1 MNINAQINFIDL
13 VKNTISNNGQSIE
26 TRLEEK
32 HKGFENGWKMEGNE
46 VVFWVSPT
54 LRLSDYTGS
63 LMNEFR
69 FTLSFDE
76 ESHKFAVSGKNVKS
90 QNLL

>member
-1 MNINAQINFIDL
+1 MKIKAQINFIDL

-46 VVFWVSPT
+46 VGFWVSPT

-76 ESHKFAVSGKNVKS
+76 EKNKFVVSGKNVKS
-90 QNLL
+90 RNLL